1 VTDGWLLYTQQ
12 AVAADGGRGLGSG
25 RFFTSDGTHLAT
37 VAQEGMIRA
46 AGLHTSRP
54 LSEGGPA

>member
-1 VTDGWLLYTQQ
+1 LLYTQE

-25 RFFTSDGTHLAT
+25 RFFTPDGTHLAT

-46 AGLHTSRP
+46 AGLRASRP